1 MNIGITLTSSM
12 NVGQEYID
20 LTNLVAKKLAINN
33 FGIVYGGTD
42 YGMMSELAKTYKDNG
57 GDKLIG
63 VMANE
68 LILVTKN
75 YKAFDLLDEQFTE
88 ETMEDRKKKIITL
101 SDGFIILPGGYG
113 TFEEMGS
120 IIGGNVNKLYS
131 KPIVIYNH
139 NHFYDTLIAFFNEM
153 YEKKFSKIELKQAA
167 LISDD
172 INEIISYF
180 QNYEA
185 ISLPDK
191 FVNRKVPT

>member
-20 LTNLVAKKLAINN
+20 LTNLIAKNLAENN

-42 YGMMSELAKTYKDNG
+42 YGMMSELAQTYKNNG
-57 GDKLIG
+57 GNKLIG
-63 VMANE
+63 VMASD
-68 LILVTKN
+68 LISVTKN
-75 YKAFDLLDEQFTE
+75 YKAFDLLDEQFIE
-88 ETMEDRKKKIITL
+88 KTMEDRKKKITTL

-131 KPIVIYNH
+131 KPIVIYNY
-139 NHFYDTLIAFFNEM
+139 NHFYDTLITFFQEM
-153 YEKKFSKIELKQAA
+153 YKKKFSKINLNEAV

-172 INEIISYF
+172 MKEVL
-180 QNYEA
+180 NYLKSHEA
-185 ISLPDK
+185 TKLPDK
-191 FVNRKVPT
+191 FVIK